1 MIFVNELSKSFGA
14 TPILRDVSFHVP
26 DGEKIGLVGPNGT
39 GKSTLLKLVA
49 GVETPDSGT
58 AGCKAGE
65 LSYLNQDVPFESDR
79 KLLEELWVSFD
90 DVTTLQSEIDKVSEL
105 ISQGTGDIDELI
117 EQQASLFAAF
127 EALDGYRIEERI
139 GRVLDGLGFT
149 KEDRDKKCGD
159 FSGGWKMRIGLA
171 KILVRQPEHLLLDEP
186 TNHLDERAK
195 AWLTQYLSQFS
206 GTVVLVTHDRDFL
219 DGVVERIVELRDGLV
234 TSYVGNYS
242 SFLTQKAAK
251 IAQLEKTATQENREI
266 ARQERFIEP
275 VSYTHLPLP
284 TICSV

>member
-195 AWLTQYLSQFS
+195 AWLN
-206 GTVVLVTHDRDFL
+206 
-219 DGVVERIVELRDGLV
+219 
-234 TSYVGNYS
+234 TSHN
-242 SFLTQKAAK
+242 F
-251 IAQLEKTATQENREI
+251 
-266 ARQERFIEP
+266 QER
-275 VSYTHLPLP
+275 SYWLH
-284 TICSV
+284 TIVISWTV